1 MRFFHVTELK
11 VEDEGK
17 LRTPFSGLVCSPK
30 WAGLKGQLLEVEMQS
45 CEGKV
50 HRAVLMEQMVCARIF
65 FNCHL
70 PSSKI
75 ICLTKILNLNGFDV
89 REYGKDTLL
98 IFYLTKEQ
106 TTKYCKKKSC
116 LSSQTHMYTT
126 QFKNTQE
133 DPCRLN
139 GWQPTE
145 TCIKNMENS
154 RKHIF
159 KFPTQLKEMK
169 MKPSL
174 KQKFFSP
181 NKCSFIKCQA
191 SN

>member
-1 MRFFHVTELK
+1 MGRVEWWVTWSRNVELW
-11 VEDEGK
+11 GK
-17 LRTPFSGLVCSPK
+17 GSQACAYGVDGLCK
-30 WAGLKGQLLEVEMQS
+30 
-45 CEGKV
+45 
-50 HRAVLMEQMVCARIF
+50 IF
-65 FNCHL
+65 FFNYHL

-106 TTKYCKKKSC
+106 TTKYCKKTSC
-116 LSSQTHMYTT
+116 LSSQTHVYTT
-126 QFKNTQE
+126 QFRNTWE

-154 RKHIF
+154 RKHIL

-174 KQKFFSP
+174 KQNSFFPQIS
-181 NKCSFIKCQA
+181 A
-191 SN
+191 VL